1 MASDFIDKMKGF
13 LFSPV
18 ETFQA
23 SRSEEL
29 GEAVRYYVILLAVYS
44 ILSGILIGIGLSALS
59 SIPGI
64 GGAVVP
70 VGGLFL
76 IIITFIAGLIGIF
89 IAGIILHIFVYLVG
103 GRNGL
108 EQTLK
113 AVMYASTPSLLL
125 GWIPLIGIIAGIW
138 AIVLEVLG
146 IRELHNI
153 STGRAVLAVL
163 LPIVIIVFLVFLAV
177 FLGFFLLG
185 ITPGGGF

>member
-29 GEAVRYYVILLAVYS
+29 GEAVRYYVILLAFYS
-44 ILSGILIGIGLSALS
+44 LLSGILIGIGLSVLS
-59 SIPGI
+59 SIPGM

-70 VGGLFL
+70 VGGLFM
-76 IIITFIAGLIGIF
+76 IIIIFIAGLIGIF
-89 IAGIILHIFVYLVG
+89 ITGIILHIFVYLVG

-125 GWIPLIGIIAGIW
+125 GWIPLIGIIAAIW
-138 AIVLEVLG
+138 VIVLEVLG
-146 IRELHNI
+146 IRELHDI

-163 LPIVIIVFLVFLAV
+163 LPIVIVVLLVFLAV
-177 FLGFFLLG
+177 ILGFFLLG
-185 ITPGGGF
+185 TAPGGGF